1 MNQIPYFGELLALG
15 AAMAWAI
22 GVILF
27 RKSCETVHP
36 IALNLFK
43 NSLAFV
49 LYPITMILLKVP
61 LFPDVP
67 LMTYIVLIGSGVLGM
82 GMSDTFYLMSL
93 QKLGAGLL
101 AIITTIYAPTVIILS
116 MIFLDERLSLLQ
128 LVGVVLIMVAVYI
141 VTKTSKKNKTKRS
154 ISKDD
159 LVKGVLFAMISTIVM
174 AFSVILIKPVMGELN
189 LIWATEVRLLGGMI
203 FIGAVLLFHP
213 GRKKI
218 VASLKGKTSYKFMFP
233 GAFVGTYLALLMLLG
248 GLKYTLASTATV
260 LNQMSNLF
268 IFILAVFILHEPAS
282 KRRIVGIVLGF
293 VGAVI
298 VTFGS

>member
-1 MNQIPYFGELLALG
+1 MNNIPYFGELLALG

-61 LFPDVP
+61 FFPDVP
-67 LMTYIVLIGSGVLGM
+67 LMTYIVLISSGVLGM
-82 GMSDTFYLMSL
+82 GMADTFYLMSL
-93 QKLGAGLL
+93 QRLGAGLL

-116 MIFLDERLSLLQ
+116 MIFLDERLTLLQ
-128 LVGVVLIMVAVYI
+128 LVGVALIMVAVYI
-141 VTKTSKKNKTKRS
+141 VTKTSKKNKAKRS

-218 VASLKGKTSYKFMFP
+218 IASLSGKTAYKFMFP

-248 GLKYTLASTATV
+248 GLKYALASTATV

-268 IFILAVFILHEPAS
+268 IFILAVLILHEPAT
-282 KRRIVGIVLGF
+282 KRRLIGIALGF

-298 VTFGS
+298 VTFGA